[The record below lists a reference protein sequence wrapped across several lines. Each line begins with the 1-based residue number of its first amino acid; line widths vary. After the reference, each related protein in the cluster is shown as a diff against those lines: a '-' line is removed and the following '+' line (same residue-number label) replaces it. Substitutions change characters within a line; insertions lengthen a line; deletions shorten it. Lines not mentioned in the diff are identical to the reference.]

1 MSSTMLSKRL
11 AGFRS
16 FVLDTVPPPAR
27 LLEVGCGG
35 GTLALA
41 LAADGYDV
49 TAVDPEA
56 PEGSPFRRL
65 RIEDY
70 DDERPFEAVVA
81 SLSLHHVDDLP
92 VSVNRIASLLPSGG
106 LLLVDEFARERFTG
120 ATARWYHLQRLALAA
135 AGGDAGEVPAAFEDW
150 ERRWHE
156 RHGHIFT
163 LGDVRDALAVRFDE
177 QSFEWRPYL
186 YSYHLDDALEP
197 LERAMIDAGGLEATG
212 ARYRGRI

>member
-1 MSSTMLSKRL
+1 VSPPRLSKRL
-11 AGFRS
+11 SGFRS
-16 FVLDTVPPPAR
+16 FVRDTVPPPAR
-27 LLEVGCGG
+27 LLEVGCGR

-41 LAADGYDV
+41 LGADGYDV
-49 TAVDPEA
+49 TAVDPQA

-70 DDERPFEAVVA
+70 DDERPFDAVVA
-81 SLSLHHVDDLP
+81 SLSLHHVDDL
-92 VSVNRIASLLPSGG
+92 SVAVDRIASLLPSGG

-150 ERRWHE
+150 ERRWQE
-156 RHGHIFT
+156 RHGHIFA
-163 LGDVRDALAVRFDE
+163 LGEVRDALAVRFDE
-177 QSFEWRPYL
+177 QRFEWQPYL

-212 ARYRGRI
+212 ARYQGRV